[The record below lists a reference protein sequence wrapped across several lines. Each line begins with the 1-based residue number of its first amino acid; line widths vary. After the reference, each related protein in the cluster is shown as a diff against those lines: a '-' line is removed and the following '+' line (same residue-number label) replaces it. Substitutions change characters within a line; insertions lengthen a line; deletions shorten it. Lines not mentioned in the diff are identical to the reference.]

1 MGPILVP
8 VLHLE
13 LVLLANLHSF
23 VVLWADG
30 KIMSGCYDLF
40 PVPQRNVI
48 IALNVEK
55 SRAWKSSYAAHDLN
69 VLLV

>member
-1 MGPILVP
+1 
-8 VLHLE
+8 
-13 LVLLANLHSF
+13 
-23 VVLWADG
+23 
-30 KIMSGCYDLF
+30 MSGCYYLF

-55 SRAWKSSYAAHDLN
+55 SRACKSSYAAHDLN